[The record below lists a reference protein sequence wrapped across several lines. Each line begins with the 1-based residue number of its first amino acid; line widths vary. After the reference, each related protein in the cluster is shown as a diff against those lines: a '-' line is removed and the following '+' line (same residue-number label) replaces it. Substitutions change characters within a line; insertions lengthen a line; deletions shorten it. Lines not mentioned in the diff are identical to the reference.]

1 MIYFGFVKLNTGK
14 KKITYMLIREGNRI
28 TRLSFPCHDAAP
40 SHTALPSLNI
50 NLTKQAGSCLTKS

>member
-14 KKITYMLIREGNRI
+14 KKVTYMLIREGSRV
-28 TRLSFPCHDAAP
+28 TRLSFPCRGTL
-40 SHTALPSLNI
+40 SHATLSSLNM